1 MQNVIQHDW
10 VMPEPNVPYETYQR
24 RDFYGKDHTIYC
36 TQEETHFPDGCLITS
51 RTDTNGII
59 THANEA
65 FVIMSRWNRGELI
78 GAPHSIL
85 RHPDMPAAAFKDLWD
100 TVTRGEKW
108 HGYVK
113 NLRKDGGFYW
123 VYATAIPNIRHG
135 KVEGFTSVRRKPSR
149 EKIASC
155 TELYAKMLAEEKQA
169 VSV

>member
-1 MQNVIQHDW
+1 M
-10 VMPEPNVPYETYQR
+10 R
-24 RDFYGKDHTIYC
+24 HTVFCAILI
-36 TQEETHFPDGCLITS
+36 CL
-51 RTDTNGII
+51 
-59 THANEA
+59 
-65 FVIMSRWNRGELI
+65 L
-78 GAPHSIL
+78 L
-85 RHPDMPAAAFKDLWD
+85 RLK
-100 TVTRGEKW
+100 RGEKW